1 MSLNKQLPADQDC
14 YKKSHETSNKIKD
27 GLKAGVDAA
36 AGHSHRRSLYVQRQR
51 NKPLDMLATFDLPVM
66 TPNCE
71 VRKQTTVATQS
82 LYFLNDESI
91 SQYVESLLHDTDAET
106 RPLDQWV
113 RGLYQKLFAALPSS
127 EELQHAETFITG
139 MEGVFAQSEKEAA
152 QDEAGQVS
160 SRHQALAL
168 YAQTL
173 FASNR
178 FLYID

>member
-1 MSLNKQLPADQDC
+1 
-14 YKKSHETSNKIKD
+14 
-27 GLKAGVDAA
+27 
-36 AGHSHRRSLYVQRQR
+36 VQRQR

-71 VRKQTTVATQS
+71 VRKETTVATQS

-91 SQYVESLLHDTDAET
+91 SQYVESLLHDSDADT
-106 RPLDQWV
+106 KPLDQWV
-113 RGLYQKLFAALPSS
+113 GDLYQRLFAALPTS
-127 EELQHAETFITG
+127 EELQQAETFITG
-139 MEGVFAQSEKEAA
+139 MEGVFAQSDKDAA

-173 FASNR
+173 LASNR

>member
-1 MSLNKQLPADQDC
+1 
-14 YKKSHETSNKIKD
+14 
-27 GLKAGVDAA
+27 
-36 AGHSHRRSLYVQRQR
+36 
-51 NKPLDMLATFDLPVM
+51 
-66 TPNCE
+66 
-71 VRKQTTVATQS
+71 
-82 LYFLNDESI
+82 
-91 SQYVESLLHDTDAET
+91 

-113 RGLYQKLFAALPSS
+113 GALYQKLFAARPTSQ
-127 EELQHAETFITG
+127 ELQHAETFITG
-139 MEGVFAQSEKEAA
+139 MDGVFAQADKDAA